1 MAVITGA
8 IIGGAMS
15 LAGGIFGGRA
25 ARRQARAAK
34 SRIRKLN
41 SKLNSLEASRQQ
53 ITNPYS
59 GVTDVSALATD
70 LSGKVTNPFANL
82 GVATKAAEIQM
93 EQSDIALANTL
104 DTLRATGAGAGG
116 ATALAQAA
124 LQSKQNVA
132 ASIES
137 QEAQNERLRA
147 QGQQQ
152 MEQQQLAD
160 AQRIQS
166 IQVSEAGRTQQLI
179 GMGENIRMQAQENRE
194 QDNINYQRNK
204 IAALTGAAQS
214 AQAASS
220 NALTGA
226 IGGLGSSIMS
236 FAAGGGS

>member
-1 MAVITGA
+1 MPGLFALGA
-8 IIGGAMS
+8 GLKVAS
-15 LAGGIFGGRA
+15 GIFGSSA
-25 ARRQARAAK
+25 AKRRARALRRAIK
-34 SRIRKLN
+34 KETA
-41 SKLNSLEASRQQ
+41 KLNSLEASRQQ

-70 LSGKVTNPFANL
+70 LSSKVTNPFANL

-124 LQSKQNVA
+124 LQSKQSVA

-204 IAALTGAAQS
+204 IAALTGAKQS
-214 AQAASS
+214 AQAAAS

-226 IGGLGSSIMS
+226 VGGLGDSMMS
-236 FAAGGGS
+236 LAAGALGG

>member
-1 MAVITGA
+1 MGLFALGA
-8 IIGGAMS
+8 GLK
-15 LAGGIFGGRA
+15 LASGIFGSSA
-25 ARRQARAAK
+25 ARRRARALRRAVK
-34 SRIRKLN
+34 KETAKLN
-41 SKLNSLEASRQQ
+41 RLEASRQQ

-59 GVTDVSALATD
+59 GVTDVSALAKD
-70 LSGKVTNPFANL
+70 LSSKVTNPFTNL

-124 LQSKQNVA
+124 LQSKQGVA
-132 ASIES
+132 ASIET
-137 QEAQNERLRA
+137 QEAQNEKLRA
-147 QGQQQ
+147 EGQQM

-204 IAALTGAAQS
+204 IAALQGAKQS
-214 AQAASS
+214 AQAAAS

-226 IGGLGSSIMS
+226 VGGLGDSIMS
-236 FAAGGGS
+236 FAAGSS

>member
-1 MAVITGA
+1 MGLFALGA
-8 IIGGAMS
+8 GLK
-15 LAGGIFGGRA
+15 LASGIFGSSA
-25 ARRQARAAK
+25 AKRRARALRRAIK
-34 SRIRKLN
+34 KETAKLN
-41 SKLNSLEASRQQ
+41 RLEASRQQ

-59 GVTDVSALATD
+59 GVTDVSALAKD
-70 LSGKVTNPFANL
+70 LSSKVTNPFTNL

-124 LQSKQNVA
+124 LQSKQGVA
-132 ASIES
+132 ASIET
-137 QEAQNERLRA
+137 QEAQNEKLRA
-147 QGQQQ
+147 EGQQM

-226 IGGLGSSIMS
+226 ISGLGDSMMS
-236 FAAGGGS
+236 FAAGGS